1 MSDGFHVSPPA
12 LTRLAGTFADQRQPF
27 HRLGGPVEQ
36 SAGAVDTGDAALDAD
51 TRRVMK
57 LVSDVFRQCSEG
69 MALAG
74 TVLDEVAADYQATDG
89 ESADEQDAIA
99 VSDLGAENV
108 DVPAV
113 RNG

>member
-12 LTRLAGTFADQRQPF
+12 LTRLAGTFADQQQPV
-27 HRLGGPVEQ
+27 HRLAGPIQ
-36 SAGAVDTGDAALDAD
+36 QRAGAVDTGDPALDAD
-51 TRRVMK
+51 TRRVMD
-57 LVSDVFRQCSEG
+57 LVGDVFRQFGEG

-74 TVLDEVAADYQATDG
+74 TVLDEIAADYQATDG

-99 VSDLGAENV
+99 VADLGTENV
-108 DVPAV
+108 GVPVV